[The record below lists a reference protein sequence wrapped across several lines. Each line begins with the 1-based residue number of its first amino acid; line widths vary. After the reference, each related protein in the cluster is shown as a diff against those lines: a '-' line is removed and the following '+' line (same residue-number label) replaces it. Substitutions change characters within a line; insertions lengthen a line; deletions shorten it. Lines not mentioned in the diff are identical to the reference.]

1 MTTINATEISR
12 DDLEKMAM
20 KILTSH
26 SIADVSRRTAM
37 SYANLWNIRKSSD
50 KRSRAYDR
58 TLVEIINAFPN
69 EIK

>member
-1 MTTINATEISR
+1 MCQKWHFSIATINDIVYNYIYIKGGKTMTTINATEISR

-37 SYANLWNIRKSSD
+37 SYANL
-50 KRSRAYDR
+50 
-58 TLVEIINAFPN
+58 
-69 EIK
+69 